1 MRKSLLFCICTMVS
15 TSFFCG
21 CHNVIRTYD
30 EIEDRIDRTVI
41 GTKHAV
47 VFSPEEPD
55 GFEFSATAANVTKQ
69 KVKKYQVFVR
79 GEMVTPYEGWRECYE
94 IPCGLL
100 LVPVSLCSHIISVF
114 TFGVYPFSFSNYV
127 TDLAYSG
134 LNPCLNWESDTRME
148 KCPVESKDKLVD
160 ESEEDQ
166 ISPIPNAVIVIAT
179 GGTKRKIDT
188 DQFGAA
194 KIVLVGLNRSE
205 SMFSGDRLFR
215 FSIVGDKE
223 PVREWLIS
231 RQYANRLLRARA
243 AIMRYESHPTGKG
256 LVQAVKMLE
265 SLKFTGL
272 AYQLERGE
280 LKKHGK
286 DADFIREFN
295 DVSLE

>member
-1 MRKSLLFCICTMVS
+1 MRKSLLFCIGALFSAV
-15 TSFFCG
+15 FFCG
-21 CHNVIRTYD
+21 CNNVIRTYD

-47 VFSPEEPD
+47 LFSPENPD

-79 GEMVTPYEGWRECYE
+79 GELVTPYEGWRECYE

-100 LVPVSLCSHIISVF
+100 LVPVSLCSHIISVV
-114 TFGVYPFSFSNYV
+114 TFGVYPFSFSNHV

-134 LNPCLNWESDTRME
+134 LNPCLNWESDERMN

-166 ISPIPNAVIVIAT
+166 VSPIPNAVIVVAT
-179 GGTKRKIDT
+179 GSTKRKIET

-205 SMFSGDRLFR
+205 SLFSGDRLFH
-215 FSIVGDKE
+215 FSIADDSE

-243 AIMRYESHPTGKG
+243 AVMRYESRPTGKG

-272 AYQLERGE
+272 AYQLERRE
-280 LKKHGK
+280 LEKRRK
-286 DADFIREFN
+286 DSDFIREFN